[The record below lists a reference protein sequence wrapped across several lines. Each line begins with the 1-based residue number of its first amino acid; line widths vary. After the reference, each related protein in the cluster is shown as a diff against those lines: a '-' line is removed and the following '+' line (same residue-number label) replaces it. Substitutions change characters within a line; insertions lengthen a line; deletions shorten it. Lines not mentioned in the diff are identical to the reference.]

1 MKDENRSQTVKI
13 QTLIRAMEDLDT
25 AISLDPKM
33 PVLYP
38 LQEVNPI
45 PATPPSPAI
54 AYGIRLEVWIVLV
67 VHFVVL
73 LAIKN
78 RE

>member
-1 MKDENRSQTVKI
+1 MNDEQRSQTIKI

-25 AISLDPKM
+25 AISLDPQM

-38 LQEVNPI
+38 MQEVNAV
-45 PATPPSPAI
+45 PAPPHSPELV
-54 AYGIRLEVWIVLV
+54 YSIRLEVWIVLV

-73 LAIKN
+73 WVMKK
-78 RE
+78 R

>member
-1 MKDENRSQTVKI
+1 MKDENRSQTAKV

-25 AISLDPKM
+25 AISLNPQM

-38 LQEVNPI
+38 MQEVNTLPQQ
-45 PATPPSPAI
+45 PPSPAMI

-67 VHFVVL
+67 AHFLVL
-73 LAIKN
+73 WRFRN
-78 RE
+78 R